1 MHRAV
6 ERKTAVSGRRLSI
19 RGSLLYLI
27 FYRLVKYIVDSI
39 LPFRHKIDLP
49 NIPCFSD
56 RIVYNNAM
64 TSIQNVA
71 EYYDELYPVTAEQKD
86 FYARIGKNYPAPV
99 RFLQIGCGT
108 GSLEHV
114 LVKDGADVTGIE
126 VSKDLIEIATLRRRT
141 QLMPIRFFQLS
152 TLDMKRFLGKNF
164 YNVISCLNSR
174 IAFIKDKTLLKKFF
188 SDCKALLSEGG
199 TLVLHLYNFSTVL
212 KSGTTALPCRSS
224 IRVKLSS
231 SISAGKDDRFFLNQT
246 LETGNGTILPV
257 MQNEELYP
265 LVKDEI
271 ILFAREAGF
280 TDFSFYGSY
289 GMDEFNEADNEL
301 VCLIR

>member
-1 MHRAV
+1 
-6 ERKTAVSGRRLSI
+6 
-19 RGSLLYLI
+19 
-27 FYRLVKYIVDSI
+27 
-39 LPFRHKIDLP
+39 
-49 NIPCFSD
+49 
-56 RIVYNNAM
+56 M

-126 VSKDLIEIATLRRRT
+126 VSKELIEIAALRRRT

-152 TLDMKRFLGKNF
+152 TLDMTRFLGKNF

-174 IAFIKDKTLLKKFF
+174 IVFVRDKTLVRKFF
-188 SDCKALLSEGG
+188 FDCKALLTEGG
-199 TLVLHLYNFSTVL
+199 TLILHLYNFSRAL
-212 KSGTTALPCRSS
+212 QSGRTELRTRSS
-224 IRVKLSS
+224 IRVKLLSTL
-231 SISAGKDDRFFLNQT
+231 APGKEGAFFMNQT
-246 LETGNGTILPV
+246 LETGAGKILPV
-257 MQNEELYP
+257 MENEAFYP
-265 LVKDEI
+265 LSKDEI
-271 ILFAREAGF
+271 VSFAEEAGF